1 MGRPERY
8 GATADLFKALT
19 APVRVAIVVEL
30 MERPRRVYELVD
42 ILDAPQ
48 PLISQHLRILR
59 GAGLVRGERHGREV
73 AYALVDFHVARIVT
87 DAVQHASE
95 RHA

>member
-1 MGRPERY
+1 MSRPGRYRT
-8 GATADLFKALT
+8 TAELFKALT
-19 APVRVAIVVEL
+19 APLRVAIVVEL
-30 MERPRRVYELVD
+30 MEQPRRVHELVD
-42 ILDAPQ
+42 ALGAPQ

-73 AYALVDFHVARIVT
+73 AYALVDSHVARIVT
-87 DAVQHASE
+87 DAVQHAAE